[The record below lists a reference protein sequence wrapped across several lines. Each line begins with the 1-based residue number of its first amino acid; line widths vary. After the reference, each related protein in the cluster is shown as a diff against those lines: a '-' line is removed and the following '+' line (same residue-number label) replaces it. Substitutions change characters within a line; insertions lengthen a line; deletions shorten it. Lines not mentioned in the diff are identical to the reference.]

1 MSIKTAAERIS
12 LGQELNR
19 IDTNARAIIEQLKT
33 LKANILA
40 VKNKVQNDQT
50 LYSVEDIAEVDAV
63 IAALGTEINTI

>member
-1 MSIKTAAERIS
+1 MSIKTDAERIS

-19 IDTNARAIIEQLKT
+19 IDTNARAIIEQHKT

>member
-1 MSIKTAAERIS
+1 MSIKTDAERIS